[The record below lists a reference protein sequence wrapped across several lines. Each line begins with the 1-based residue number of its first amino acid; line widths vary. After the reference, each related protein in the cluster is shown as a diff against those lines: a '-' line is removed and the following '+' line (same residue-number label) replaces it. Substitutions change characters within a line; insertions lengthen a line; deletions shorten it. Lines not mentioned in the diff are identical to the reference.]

1 MLDVYYLENTNRNFN
16 DMYLCYCGFEK
27 CVPLHS
33 FGPAIRPNYL
43 LHYVLDGKGYYYVD
57 DKKYT
62 ITKNQGFLINPNTVT
77 FYQADKDD
85 PWTYLWIGIDG
96 LKVSHYLKAIGLD
109 KENLIFNYN
118 DPDILKDY
126 LMDMLKN
133 HKSSDSNAFKIEGLL
148 FLFFSKLS
156 ENVKSIP
163 NNNNDMYSNL
173 YINKAIE
180 FIQNNYHNQIKVS
193 DIAKYT
199 CLNRSYLTSIF
210 QKYLQMSPQ
219 RFLMKFRITKASD
232 LLYNTD
238 LPIGNIAYSCGYSD
252 PLAFSKAFK
261 KIKGVSPKEYRNNKD
276 ESTKQF
282 LLTENKDEI

>member
-133 HKSSDSNAFKIEGLL
+133 HKSSDSNVFKIEGLL

-156 ENVKSIP
+156 ENVKSI
-163 NNNNDMYSNL
+163 
-173 YINKAIE
+173 
-180 FIQNNYHNQIKVS
+180 
-193 DIAKYT
+193 
-199 CLNRSYLTSIF
+199 
-210 QKYLQMSPQ
+210 
-219 RFLMKFRITKASD
+219 RIRT
-232 LLYNTD
+232 
-238 LPIGNIAYSCGYSD
+238 
-252 PLAFSKAFK
+252 FMVF
-261 KIKGVSPKEYRNNKD
+261 
-276 ESTKQF
+276 
-282 LLTENKDEI
+282 

>member
-33 FGPAIRPNYL
+33 FGPAIRPNFL

-109 KENLIFNYN
+109 KENLIFKYN

-133 HKSSDSNAFKIEGLL
+133 HKSSDSNAFKID
-148 FLFFSKLS
+148 SS
-156 ENVKSIP
+156 SIVIVVGRYDVTP
-163 NNNNDMYSNL
+163 CLATDLDIISIASSVPSIVSFPIFPCICISINPGDTNL
-173 YINKAIE
+173 P
-180 FIQNNYHNQIKVS
+180 
-193 DIAKYT
+193 
-199 CLNRSYLTSIF
+199 LTSITSHPF
-210 QKYLQMSPQ
+210 GTSSVISII
-219 RFLMKFRITKASD
+219 FLSNTKTLFS
-232 LLYNTD
+232 NTSF
-238 LPIGNIAYSCGYSD
+238 LNKIFPFIIAFIIIPPMHLMLFHIGTYH
-252 PLAFSKAFK
+252 F
-261 KIKGVSPKEYRNNKD
+261 
-276 ESTKQF
+276 
-282 LLTENKDEI
+282 

>member
-1 MLDVYYLENTNRNFN
+1 MLDVYYLENTNKNFN

-27 CVPLHS
+27 CTPLHS

-43 LHYVLDGKGYYYVD
+43 LHYVLEGKGYYYVD

-62 ITKNQGFLINPNTVT
+62 LTKNEGFLINPNTVT

-96 LKVSHYLKAIGLD
+96 IKVPHYLKTIGLD
-109 KENLIFNYN
+109 HENLIFKY
-118 DPDILKDY
+118 DDSEILKDY

-148 FLFFSKLS
+148 YLFFSKLC
-156 ENVKSIP
+156 EKSKNIS
-163 NNNNDMYSNL
+163 SNSNSDISSNI
-173 YINKAIE
+173 YINQAIE

-199 CLNRSYLTSIF
+199 SLNRSYLTSIF
-210 QKYLQMSPQ
+210 KKNLQMSPQ
-219 RFLMKFRITKASD
+219 KFLMKFRITKAAD
-232 LLYNTD
+232 LLYDTD

-261 KIKGVSPKEYRNNKD
+261 KIKGVSPKEYRNNKT
-276 ESTKQF
+276 ESTRQF
-282 LLTENKDEI
+282 LLIEN